1 MRRLALIVAT
11 AALVLSGCYRPMAD
25 QMKAENPDMK
35 PWWCNSTLMPGD
47 MGSQWY
53 LDHGYQKGEL
63 SWDDCLAVSS
73 DFDEVMKFAMQ
84 WPTRGQAEAAGWTA
98 SANYAEGQG
107 THHALGS
114 PLSSTFDP
122 HRPTFLMFD
131 GNTAD
136 AKLVGVAWFVY
147 HPGGT
152 PPDGFPG
159 NNDWWH
165 QHPILCMSSQTGLII
180 FDGPCPPGTAGNT
193 VNLPDYWLLHAWI
206 IPGWQHL
213 SDVFVGHH
221 PCLLASGPATPDDEC
236 WADAMH
242 M

>member
-1 MRRLALIVAT
+1 MRRVALTVVTALLLA
-11 AALVLSGCYRPMAD
+11 GCYRPIAD
-25 QMKAENPDMK
+25 QVKVENPDTR
-35 PWWCNSTLMPGD
+35 PWWCSSTLMPGD

-53 LDHGYQKGEL
+53 LDNGVQKGQL
-63 SWDDCLAVSS
+63 SWDDCLTVSS
-73 DFDEVMKFAMQ
+73 DFDTVMTFALQ

-107 THHALGS
+107 THHSLGG
-114 PLSSTFDP
+114 PLSSSFDP
-122 HRPTFLMFD
+122 RRPTFLLYG
-131 GNTAD
+131 GNTPD

-147 HPGGT
+147 SPGGK

-159 NNDWWH
+159 DNDWWH
-165 QHPILCMSSQTGLII
+165 QHPVLCQSSQTGLII

-206 IPGWQHL
+206 IPGWQHP

-236 WADAMH
+236 WVDAMH